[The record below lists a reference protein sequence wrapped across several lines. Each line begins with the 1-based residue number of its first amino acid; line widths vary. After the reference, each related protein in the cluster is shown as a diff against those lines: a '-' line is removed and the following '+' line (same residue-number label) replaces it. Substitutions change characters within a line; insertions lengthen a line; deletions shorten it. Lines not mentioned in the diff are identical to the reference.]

1 PEERLKLSKIMEE
14 EKRWIAVPTWRIPER
29 LERWHSLIKYLK
41 YKTKDLQKV
50 CYVPHFKVG
59 WAWWTCSRVIF
70 PLQEGSHLEVQGYW
84 HLTPERGWPS
94 TYAVRITWYSRDL
107 LDRCNTR
114 LCRHFSCIALIS
126 LFTAGEVRRAIRG
139 EQLLSCCKFPRAHRY
154 QVPSLQYLAL
164 KVVSD
169 VRSQGE
175 NPTWKQWRRD
185 NRRGLRMAKQNS
197 RGDKQ
202 RGGKPPTKGADFP
215 GLAKVLGILA

>member
-1 PEERLKLSKIMEE
+1 MEE

-50 CYVPHFKVG
+50 CYVPHYKVG

-84 HLTPERGWPS
+84 NLTPERGWLS
-94 TYAVRITWYSRDL
+94 TYAVRITWYSRNFWTDVTPDYADIL
-107 LDRCNTR
+107 LHSTYFPC
-114 LCRHFSCIALIS
+114 
-126 LFTAGEVRRAIRG
+126 FTAGEVRRAIRG

-169 VRSQGE
+169 VRSQRE

>member
-1 PEERLKLSKIMEE
+1 MEE

-50 CYVPHFKVG
+50 CYVPHHKVG

-70 PLQEGSHLEVQGYW
+70 PLQEKSQLEVQGYW
-84 HLTPERGWPS
+84 NLTPERGWLS
-94 TYAVRITWYSRDL
+94 THAVRITWYSRNFWTDVTPDCADIL
-107 LDRCNTR
+107 LHSTYFPC
-114 LCRHFSCIALIS
+114 
-126 LFTAGEVRRAIRG
+126 FTAGEVRRAIRG
-139 EQLLSCCKFPRAHRY
+139 EQLLSCCRFPRAHKT

-164 KVVSD
+164 RVVSY
-169 VRSQGE
+169 VRSQRE

-185 NRRGLRMAKQNS
+185 NRRSLRMAKQNS

-202 RGGKPPTKGADFP
+202 RGSKPPTKGVDFP